1 MEEQAC
7 KTNPLFLYS
16 KSLPQRVRGLICI
29 KTQYGELLI
38 NNTKNVL
45 SRGPKGCGLAKEEKI
60 TFFPGRCNRA
70 SLRRGDLD
78 IKGLGNI

>member
-16 KSLPQRVRGLICI
+16 KSLPQRVRGFICI

-45 SRGPKGCGLAKEEKI
+45 SRGPKGCGLAKE
-60 TFFPGRCNRA
+60 GRLIFSWA
-70 SLRRGDLD
+70 MQKGF
-78 IKGLGNI
+78 IKEREFGY

>member
-1 MEEQAC
+1 MEEQAR

-29 KTQYGELLI
+29 KSQYGELLI

-60 TFFPGRCNRA
+60 SFFSWVMQKG
-70 SLRRGDLD
+70 SIEERGF
-78 IKGLGNI
+78 GY